1 MERYHDGSTDI
12 PLDHAEVCAWDIVEH
27 ELDEGTRKALST
39 FSLTLSLTGG
49 LAESTENAEGRRQPC
64 C

>member
-12 PLDHAEVCAWDIVEH
+12 PLDHAEVCAWDIVER

-39 FSLTLSLTGG
+39 LSLTLSLTGG
-49 LAESTENAEGRRQPC
+49 LAESTENSEGRRQPC

>member
-1 MERYHDGSTDI
+1 MKGYHDGSTDI
-12 PLDHAEVCAWDIVEH
+12 PLEHAEVCTWDIVER
-27 ELDEGTRKALST
+27 ELDEGTKKALS
-39 FSLTLSLTGG
+39 TLSLTGG